1 MRHLA
6 ILVLVLA
13 LFASSARANF
23 SLGQNLFAAGDYAG
37 ALQAWR
43 PLAEAGDVR
52 AQYSLGVIY
61 EKGLGVPRDLPRAI
75 EWYRHAANHGYA
87 PAIAALRT
95 AKGRLEPPPSITPKP
110 KPALVPSTP
119 PPAAEADERDRIEQ
133 LVREIMRQADLQ
145 FRAGTLEH
153 GNVKVARTAAGHLAE
168 IEGVAV
174 SRSSGGRVDV
184 GTVRLEFVA
193 DGARYYR
200 ITPRLPA
207 VMRLYE
213 PGGGAPSELRI
224 GRQAGAVLWDRDL
237 EIVIDLDAR
246 LGEVEVVAP
255 DGQRA
260 ARFGEI
266 AMTTELVER
275 AGRWSGPIGL
285 TIRDFAASAPD
296 GGGFKLDGMSLVAR
310 VENLDMALYAHLSC
324 GHGDDGRDAED
335 LLRSFGRLLSGF
347 SLSFGFDDLAASPSG
362 GRPARMKRLDYEVA
376 LSGIDRDLASL
387 AMRYGHRGLDGEAPI
402 LPRHV
407 PREAGLALTLDRLPI
422 KTVVKAGLAALLEY
436 WFFGKVASSSAVYN
450 ELRTAL
456 TAAGTELRI
465 KDGTLTAPD
474 YLVQLAGIFA
484 ADTRA
489 LWGISGEVGLTIAGL
504 DGILAGLRNGEAA
517 PKPDT
522 PSLATLLRRLGRPSI
537 DGKTMSYDIT
547 VDRAGKILVN
557 GENSIPLIAALFA
570 S

>member
-6 ILVLVLA
+6 ILVLLLA
-13 LFASSARANF
+13 LFASPARANF

-61 EKGLGVPRDLPRAI
+61 EKGLGVPRDLPQAI
-75 EWYRHAANHGYA
+75 EWYRHAADHGYA
-87 PAIAALRT
+87 PAIAALRA
-95 AKGRLEPPPSITPKP
+95 AKRHLKPPPSITPTP

-119 PPAAEADERDRIEQ
+119 PPAAEADERERIEL

-145 FRAGTLEH
+145 FRAGMLEH
-153 GNVKVARTAAGHLAE
+153 GNVKVARTGAGHLAE
-168 IEGVAV
+168 IENVAI
-174 SRSSGGRVDV
+174 SRGSGGRVDV
-184 GTVRLEFVA
+184 GTVRLAFVA

-224 GRQAGAVLWDRDL
+224 GTQAGAILWDRDL
-237 EIVIDLDAR
+237 EIAIDLDAR
-246 LGEVEVVAP
+246 LGDVEVVAP
-255 DGQRA
+255 DGRRA

-275 AGRWSGPIGL
+275 AGRWSGPVGL
-285 TIRDFAASAPD
+285 TIRDVAAGAPD
-296 GGGFKLDGMSLVAR
+296 GGGFRLGGMSLVAR
-310 VENLDMALYAHLSC
+310 VENLDMTLYAHLSR
-324 GHGDDGRDAED
+324 GLGADQASAEGM
-335 LLRSFGRLLSGF
+335 LRSFGRLLSGF
-347 SLSFGFDDLAASPSG
+347 SVSFGFDDLAASPSG
-362 GRPARMKRLDYEVA
+362 GRPARMKRLDYELA
-376 LSGIDRDLASL
+376 LTGIDRDLASL

-402 LPRHV
+402 VPRHV
-407 PREAGLALTLDRLPI
+407 PREAGLSLTLDRLPI
-422 KTVVKAGLAALLEY
+422 ETVVKAGLAALLEY
-436 WFFGKVASSSAVYN
+436 WFFGEVASGSAVYN

-465 KDGTLTAPD
+465 EDGALTAPD

-484 ADTRA
+484 ADTQA
-489 LWGISGEVGLTIAGL
+489 LWGISGEAGLTIAGL
-504 DGILAGLRNGEAA
+504 DGILARLRDGTAA
-517 PKPDT
+517 PKPGT
-522 PSLATLLRRLGRPSI
+522 PSLAALIRRLGRPSV
-537 DGKTMSYDIT
+537 DGKAMSYDIT
-547 VDRAGKILVN
+547 VNREGKILIN

-570 S
+570 P